1 MIQEMSCAEG
11 LIGVR
16 NLTTVASILNINKES
31 NMVIN
36 VKRKERKGG
45 KEVTWQIQSDEIKFM
60 T

>member
-31 NMVIN
+31 NTVIN

-45 KEVTWQIQSDEIKFM
+45 RKLPSRFRVTR
-60 T
+60 